1 VQRGASIAPT
11 KDPIDWPY
19 VVLLVGLVVIIAAA
33 VHLLSAWAA
42 YVIFSVRDVVQGS
55 PMISANEFAAP
66 LV

>member
-42 YVIFSVRDVVQGS
+42 YVI
-55 PMISANEFAAP
+55 
-66 LV
+66 LVFVMWSKARR